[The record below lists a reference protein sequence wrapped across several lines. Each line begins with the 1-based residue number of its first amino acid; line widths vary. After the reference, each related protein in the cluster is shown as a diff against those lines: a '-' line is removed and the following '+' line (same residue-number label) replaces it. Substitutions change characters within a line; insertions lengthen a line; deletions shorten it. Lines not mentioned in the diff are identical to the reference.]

1 MSAGQLARQRSSS
14 SGTRPSLRSATP
26 IDPRVTDVDFEACAA
41 TASYFIYTQGPTIIC
56 LHHDTLAIER
66 RFDGG
71 KDGHEEPIV
80 FLCADNVSE
89 RGAGRLLV
97 SYDAGKVAIVWDLFT
112 GQQVARFGSY
122 HTIGAAAWMRNGNI
136 GFGNT
141 EGSIILFQPQN
152 SEHISART
160 INDPITAIAPAWDC
174 QTYAVGYQ
182 NGSIL
187 IVGLQ
192 PSFTILHTLTA
203 ARSPSAVANLV
214 WHASSTKQR
223 SDMLATQ
230 TVDGDLRVW
239 SVSKPPSTETP
250 KILRVLKRRDNVE
263 PGLHWCAWSKNGRI
277 LQYSDGETWSWD
289 VRTKHVT
296 CEPIPT
302 VEGVRGVVCYGPQA
316 TLFTLGPNHTV
327 QQYDTNP
334 PALAKEVQYLPMA
347 PPPAPIIPNPAQR
360 IPGAAP
366 PIAVSRGS
374 ETDRGAVSLSTIQKT
389 SNEMQAIEHARQLRD
404 EMASPLSSTSR
415 TSRTDTM
422 STTSSNRGY
431 PRHIPSISSRAQSG
445 TTFSTISPSMVGR
458 DSLFSGTTSIYP
470 STASMASSG
479 RRSKGSRLRQ
489 EVVRSPESSYLDLFP
504 RSRIRLANMTYEQP
518 EPLDQE
524 NMTSD
529 DLRRRMLEVVF
540 GWSDDIEALMK
551 DELLH
556 QQPGSQSAVLLSK
569 WLGDVDSDMMTA
581 SGTSDNVSEID
592 WMMMAL
598 SNMGASGSMNKM
610 GENMVQ
616 RLLRKGDFHTAATIL
631 LSLGDREDAVEVY
644 VSRSFYMEAIL
655 LTCLAFPTDWQRQ
668 AHLVRRWGE
677 FVVENSQQHL
687 AIRCFSC
694 TGVEP
699 PIPWSSPSPR
709 AVNTPSQTP
718 PSISSMLS
726 PPVSPPG
733 TAPLTRMTTKNSA
746 LKVITSFEAPAQAQF
761 KFPGLASTDRTP
773 TNGPGVTPIAE
784 SAISPGGTPGGFDR
798 RQARGMNSLAGRMIT
813 PGGYHRN
820 RLPSI
825 GETPVDVKLP
835 GFPRP
840 SQLPTPDN
848 SGSDAEKER
857 ENHLRSQTL
866 EAKIE
871 KESEEAPPLL
881 LSSARYDPGTPA
893 TGKTP
898 MTAVPQT
905 SVRTTILPNP
915 SEESFSAF
923 KEKSRIRNGSR
934 DRKPDGLH
942 IRMPSQDQI
951 QTTHFISPA
960 GISSQPAE
968 HRKSNTLNSLHSAGL
983 STGQSDTRSPSIS
996 GQSWASAKSPSVSG
1010 RSIDQYISS
1019 LEEAGSRSRK
1029 TKHRSEKRGE
1039 SREGRPPKSRSKNR
1053 THERSEDRGRDDRRY
1068 VRPAKRSPSSPKPM
1082 SPETYLEPNNV
1093 ESIDSQVDD
1102 IRSPASEGRYIRD
1115 DSRQPKIALKIRSGS
1130 KASDYS
1136 HRTVRHRS
1144 PEGVFDSNL
1153 GSEASFNRS
1162 KASSRQ
1168 PSPRGL
1174 LDPNGRGRSKSKN
1187 KGSIARSPSSPLP
1200 MSMSPQAQFY
1210 QASDEDDDPLG
1221 IVEANRQRLRSR
1233 HRSGSRRPRERGNSS
1248 RREKSPDRRR
1258 AHEEYHLRVPDIDE
1272 PRQQP
1277 RSAVEPRRVSGDQM
1291 LEDVLEPKLERQ
1303 KSARTQKKEI
1313 AARELEAR
1321 RESLL
1326 RNPEAPPILHP
1337 DEVSNGRPIPPYRA
1351 QTDLSNSPTSW
1362 HPVVSQ
1368 YESRKYPVTPVAMEN
1383 GDFTNRAASVG
1394 PYGLPATPRA
1404 MRHPRY
1410 DKPET
1415 IPAVP
1420 EIPESIQPLPEMYYT
1435 GHPMR
1440 EFPRSL
1446 SAPVP
1451 DQHPP
1456 MPVDL
1461 PTHPAFHK
1469 ALRPGKRLN
1478 FSPLGDIGQNRHK
1491 RSSDSSSKTHAP
1503 FTAGIDETLHA
1514 ADSGIQVINVDDP
1527 PLLPELQHL
1536 SMPPPPPPPPAPFP
1550 YRNDPESSSL
1560 SSNSNVGV
1568 IKMVLDNEP
1577 EDEAHVIEVPPPPPE
1592 IISMRN
1598 TRSPPIGTTASPP
1611 PSLSRSGSAGRHH
1624 RGRSDN
1630 FKNGIKG
1637 ITDRLRSTSRGR
1649 NTKSPEQVAN
1659 TPSPYESV
1667 PPLYF

>member
-1 MSAGQLARQRSSS
+1 MVYNFFNRCRRLRRATRLTKRS
-14 SGTRPSLRSATP
+14 R
-26 IDPRVTDVDFEACAA
+26 
-41 TASYFIYTQGPTIIC
+41 
-56 LHHDTLAIER
+56 
-66 RFDGG
+66 
-71 KDGHEEPIV
+71 
-80 FLCADNVSE
+80 
-89 RGAGRLLV
+89 
-97 SYDAGKVAIVWDLFT
+97 
-112 GQQVARFGSY
+112 
-122 HTIGAAAWMRNGNI
+122 
-136 GFGNT
+136 
-141 EGSIILFQPQN
+141 
-152 SEHISART
+152 
-160 INDPITAIAPAWDC
+160 
-174 QTYAVGYQ
+174 
-182 NGSIL
+182 
-187 IVGLQ
+187 
-192 PSFTILHTLTA
+192 
-203 ARSPSAVANLV
+203 
-214 WHASSTKQR
+214 
-223 SDMLATQ
+223 
-230 TVDGDLRVW
+230 
-239 SVSKPPSTETP
+239 
-250 KILRVLKRRDNVE
+250 
-263 PGLHWCAWSKNGRI
+263 
-277 LQYSDGETWSWD
+277 ETWSWD

-302 VEGVRGVVCYGPQA
+302 VEGVRGVCCYGPQA
-316 TLFTLGPNHTV
+316 TLFTLGLNNTV

-334 PALAKEVQYLPMA
+334 PLLVKEVQYHPMA
-347 PPPAPIIPNPAQR
+347 PPPAPSISNPAQR

-366 PIAVSRGS
+366 PVTLSRGP
-374 ETDRGAVSLSTIQKT
+374 ETDRGAVSLSTIQRT
-389 SNEMQAIEHARQLRD
+389 SNEMQAMEHARQLRD
-404 EMASPLSSTSR
+404 EMASPLSATSR

-422 STTSSNRGY
+422 STTSSSRAY

-445 TTFSTISPSMVGR
+445 TTFSTISPSMLGR

-504 RSRIRLANMTYEQP
+504 RSRIRLGNMTYERP

-540 GWSDDIEALMK
+540 GWSDDIEALIK

-581 SGTSDNVSEID
+581 SGMSDNVSEID

-598 SNMGASGSMNKM
+598 SNMGASGTMNKM

-631 LSLGDREDAVEVY
+631 LSIGDREDAVEVY

-709 AVNTPSQTP
+709 AVDTPSQTP
-718 PSISSMLS
+718 PNISTMLS
-726 PPVSPPG
+726 PPVSPPP

-746 LKVITSFEAPAQAQF
+746 LKVITSFDAPAQAQF

-784 SAISPGGTPGGFDR
+784 SAVSPGGTPGGFDR
-798 RQARGMNSLAGRMIT
+798 RQARGANSMAGRLVT
-813 PGGYHRN
+813 PGGFHRN

-835 GFPRP
+835 TFPRP

-857 ENHLRSQTL
+857 EIHLRSQNS
-866 EAKIE
+866 EAKTQ
-871 KESEEAPPLL
+871 KETEEEPPLL

-898 MTAVPQT
+898 TTAVPQT

-923 KEKSRIRNGSR
+923 KEKSRNRNGSR

-951 QTTHFISPA
+951 QTTHFISAA

-968 HRKSNTLNSLHSAGL
+968 HRRSNTLNSLHSAGL
-983 STGQSDTRSPSIS
+983 STGRSDGRSPSVS
-996 GQSWASAKSPSVSG
+996 GSWTSAKSPSVSG

-1039 SREGRPPKSRSKNR
+1039 SREGRPPKPRSKHR

-1082 SPETYLEPNNV
+1082 SPETYLEPSSV
-1093 ESIDSQVDD
+1093 GSIDGQVADV
-1102 IRSPASEGRYIRD
+1102 RSPVSEGRYSRD
-1115 DSRQPKIALKIRSGS
+1115 DSRQPKAPSKIRSGS

-1153 GSEASFNRS
+1153 SSEASFGRS

-1187 KGSIARSPSSPLP
+1187 KGSVARSPSSPLP

-1210 QASDEDDDPLG
+1210 QASDEDDDPMR

-1258 AHEEYHLRVPDIDE
+1258 GPEEYHLRVPDSDDA
-1272 PRQQP
+1272 RQQP
-1277 RSAVEPRRVSGDQM
+1277 RSAIEPRRTSGDQM
-1291 LEDVLEPKLERQ
+1291 LEDVSGPKLERQ

-1337 DEVSNGRPIPPYRA
+1337 DEVSNARPNPPYRA
-1351 QTDLSNSPTSW
+1351 QTDLSNSPSSW
-1362 HPVVSQ
+1362 NPVVSQ
-1368 YESRKYPVTPVAMEN
+1368 YEPRKYPVTPVAMEN
-1383 GDFTNRAASVG
+1383 GDFSNRAASVG

-1410 DKPET
+1410 DKPEH

-1420 EIPESIQPLPEMYYT
+1420 EIPESVQPLPEMYYT
-1435 GHPMR
+1435 GHSTH
-1440 EFPRSL
+1440 ELPRSM

-1469 ALRPGKRLN
+1469 ALRPGKRSN
-1478 FSPLGDIGQNRHK
+1478 FSPLGEIGQHRQK
-1491 RSSDSSSKTHAP
+1491 RSSESPTKKTHAQ

-1514 ADSGIQVINVDDP
+1514 ADSGVQIVSVDDP

-1536 SMPPPPPPPPAPFP
+1536 SMPPPPPPPPPPTAYP
-1550 YRNDPESSSL
+1550 YRNDAESSSL

-1577 EDEAHVIEVPPPPPE
+1577 EDEANVFEVPPPPPPE

-1649 NTKSPEQVAN
+1649 NTKSPDQVAN

>member
-1 MSAGQLARQRSSS
+1 MVYNFFNRCRRLRRATRLTKRS
-14 SGTRPSLRSATP
+14 R
-26 IDPRVTDVDFEACAA
+26 
-41 TASYFIYTQGPTIIC
+41 
-56 LHHDTLAIER
+56 
-66 RFDGG
+66 
-71 KDGHEEPIV
+71 
-80 FLCADNVSE
+80 
-89 RGAGRLLV
+89 
-97 SYDAGKVAIVWDLFT
+97 
-112 GQQVARFGSY
+112 
-122 HTIGAAAWMRNGNI
+122 
-136 GFGNT
+136 
-141 EGSIILFQPQN
+141 
-152 SEHISART
+152 
-160 INDPITAIAPAWDC
+160 
-174 QTYAVGYQ
+174 
-182 NGSIL
+182 
-187 IVGLQ
+187 
-192 PSFTILHTLTA
+192 
-203 ARSPSAVANLV
+203 
-214 WHASSTKQR
+214 
-223 SDMLATQ
+223 
-230 TVDGDLRVW
+230 
-239 SVSKPPSTETP
+239 
-250 KILRVLKRRDNVE
+250 
-263 PGLHWCAWSKNGRI
+263 
-277 LQYSDGETWSWD
+277 ETWSWD

-302 VEGVRGVVCYGPQA
+302 VEGVRGVCCYGPQA
-316 TLFTLGPNHTV
+316 TLFTLGPNNTV

-334 PALAKEVQYLPMA
+334 PLLVKEVQYHPMA
-347 PPPAPIIPNPAQR
+347 PPPAPSISNPAQR

-366 PIAVSRGS
+366 PVTLSRGP
-374 ETDRGAVSLSTIQKT
+374 ETDRGAVSLSTIQRT
-389 SNEMQAIEHARQLRD
+389 SNEMQAMEHARQLRD
-404 EMASPLSSTSR
+404 EMASPLSATSR

-422 STTSSNRGY
+422 STTSSSRAY
-431 PRHIPSISSRAQSG
+431 PRHLPSISSRAQSG
-445 TTFSTISPSMVGR
+445 TTFSTISPSMLGR

-504 RSRIRLANMTYEQP
+504 RSRIRLGNMTYERP

-540 GWSDDIEALMK
+540 GWSDDIEALIK

-581 SGTSDNVSEID
+581 SGMSDNVSEID

-598 SNMGASGSMNKM
+598 SNMGASGTMNKM

-631 LSLGDREDAVEVY
+631 LSIGDREDAVEVY

-709 AVNTPSQTP
+709 AVDTPSQTP
-718 PSISSMLS
+718 PNISTMLS
-726 PPVSPPG
+726 PPVSPPP

-746 LKVITSFEAPAQAQF
+746 LKVITSFDAPAQAQF

-784 SAISPGGTPGGFDR
+784 SAVSPGGTPGGFDR
-798 RQARGMNSLAGRMIT
+798 RQARGANSMAGRLVT
-813 PGGYHRN
+813 PGGFHRN

-835 GFPRP
+835 TFPRP

-857 ENHLRSQTL
+857 EIHLRSQNS
-866 EAKIE
+866 EAKTQ
-871 KESEEAPPLL
+871 KETEEEPPLL

-898 MTAVPQT
+898 TTAVPQT

-923 KEKSRIRNGSR
+923 KEKSRNRNGSR

-951 QTTHFISPA
+951 QTTHFISAA

-968 HRKSNTLNSLHSAGL
+968 HRRSNTLNSLHSAGL
-983 STGQSDTRSPSIS
+983 STGRSDGRSPSVS
-996 GQSWASAKSPSVSG
+996 GSWTSAKSPSVSG

-1039 SREGRPPKSRSKNR
+1039 SREGRPPKPRSKHR

-1082 SPETYLEPNNV
+1082 SPETYLEPSSV
-1093 ESIDSQVDD
+1093 GSIDGQVADV
-1102 IRSPASEGRYIRD
+1102 RSPVSEGRYSRD
-1115 DSRQPKIALKIRSGS
+1115 DSRHPKAPSKIRSGS

-1153 GSEASFNRS
+1153 SSEASFGRS

-1187 KGSIARSPSSPLP
+1187 KGSVARSPSSPLP

-1210 QASDEDDDPLG
+1210 QASDEDDDPMR

-1258 AHEEYHLRVPDIDE
+1258 GPEEYHLRVPDSDDA
-1272 PRQQP
+1272 RQQP
-1277 RSAVEPRRVSGDQM
+1277 RSAIEPRRTSGDQM
-1291 LEDVLEPKLERQ
+1291 LEDVFGPKLERQ

-1337 DEVSNGRPIPPYRA
+1337 DEVSNARPNPPYRA
-1351 QTDLSNSPTSW
+1351 QTDLSNSPSSW
-1362 HPVVSQ
+1362 NPVVSQ
-1368 YESRKYPVTPVAMEN
+1368 YEPRKYPVTPVAMEN
-1383 GDFTNRAASVG
+1383 GDFSNRAASVG

-1410 DKPET
+1410 DKPEH

-1420 EIPESIQPLPEMYYT
+1420 EIPESVQPLPEMYYT
-1435 GHPMR
+1435 GHSTH
-1440 EFPRSL
+1440 ELPRSM

-1469 ALRPGKRLN
+1469 ALRPGKRSN
-1478 FSPLGDIGQNRHK
+1478 FSPLGEIGQHRQK
-1491 RSSDSSSKTHAP
+1491 RSSESPTKKTHAQ

-1514 ADSGIQVINVDDP
+1514 ADSGVQIVSVDDP

-1536 SMPPPPPPPPAPFP
+1536 SMPPPPPPPPPPTAYP
-1550 YRNDPESSSL
+1550 YRNDAESSSL

-1577 EDEAHVIEVPPPPPE
+1577 EDEANVFEVPPPPPPE

-1649 NTKSPEQVAN
+1649 NTKSPDQVAN

>member
-1 MSAGQLARQRSSS
+1 MA
-14 SGTRPSLRSATP
+14 
-26 IDPRVTDVDFEACAA
+26 
-41 TASYFIYTQGPTIIC
+41 
-56 LHHDTLAIER
+56 
-66 RFDGG
+66 
-71 KDGHEEPIV
+71 
-80 FLCADNVSE
+80 
-89 RGAGRLLV
+89 
-97 SYDAGKVAIVWDLFT
+97 
-112 GQQVARFGSY
+112 
-122 HTIGAAAWMRNGNI
+122 
-136 GFGNT
+136 
-141 EGSIILFQPQN
+141 
-152 SEHISART
+152 
-160 INDPITAIAPAWDC
+160 
-174 QTYAVGYQ
+174 
-182 NGSIL
+182 
-187 IVGLQ
+187 
-192 PSFTILHTLTA
+192 
-203 ARSPSAVANLV
+203 
-214 WHASSTKQR
+214 
-223 SDMLATQ
+223 
-230 TVDGDLRVW
+230 
-239 SVSKPPSTETP
+239 
-250 KILRVLKRRDNVE
+250 
-263 PGLHWCAWSKNGRI
+263 
-277 LQYSDGETWSWD
+277 
-289 VRTKHVT
+289 
-296 CEPIPT
+296 
-302 VEGVRGVVCYGPQA
+302 CYGPQA
-316 TLFTLGPNHTV
+316 SLFTLGPNHTV
-327 QQYDTNP
+327 QQYDINP

-347 PPPAPIIPNPAQR
+347 PPPPPSKPNPAQR
-360 IPGAAP
+360 IPGTAP
-366 PIAVSRGS
+366 PIAVTRGS
-374 ETDRGAVSLSTIQKT
+374 ETERGPSTLSGTQRIANETQAV
-389 SNEMQAIEHARQLRD
+389 EHARQLRD

-415 TSRTDTM
+415 NSRTDTM
-422 STTSSNRGY
+422 STTSSNRGF
-431 PRHIPSISSRAQSG
+431 PRHLPSISSRAQSG

-489 EVVRSPESSYLDLFP
+489 ELVRSPEGSYVDLFP
-504 RSRIRLANMTYEQP
+504 RSRIRLANMTYEHP

-524 NMTSD
+524 NMSSD

-540 GWSDDIEALMK
+540 GWSDDIEALIK
-551 DELLH
+551 DELIH

-569 WLGDVDSDMMTA
+569 WLGDVDSDLMTA
-581 SGTSDNVSEID
+581 SGMSDNVSELD

-598 SNMGASGSMNKM
+598 SNMGASGTMNKM

-655 LTCLAFPTDWQRQ
+655 LTCLAFPSDWQRQ

-709 AVNTPSQTP
+709 AVNTPSQTA
-718 PSISSMLS
+718 PSIQSMLS
-726 PPVSPPG
+726 PPTSPP
-733 TAPLTRMTTKNSA
+733 TAAPLTRMTTKNSS

-798 RQARGMNSLAGRMIT
+798 RQTRGMNSLTGRMTT

-835 GFPRP
+835 AFPRP

-857 ENHLRSQTL
+857 ENHLRSQTSD
-866 EAKIE
+866 AKVE
-871 KESEEAPPLL
+871 KESEEPPPLL

-915 SEESFSAF
+915 PEESFSVL
-923 KEKSRIRNGSR
+923 KERSRNRNGSR

-951 QTTHFISPA
+951 QTTHYLSSA
-960 GISSQPAE
+960 GIGSQPSE
-968 HRKSNTLNSLHSAGL
+968 QRTSNTLNSLHSAGL
-983 STGQSDTRSPSIS
+983 STGRSDGRSPSIS

-1029 TKHRSEKRGE
+1029 TKHKAEKRGE
-1039 SREGRPPKSRSKNR
+1039 SREGRPPKSQSKHR

-1082 SPETYLEPNNV
+1082 SPETYLEPNGV
-1093 ESIDSQVDD
+1093 ESLDGQIAD
-1102 IRSPASEGRYIRD
+1102 IRSPVSEARQIRD
-1115 DSRQPKIALKIRSGS
+1115 DSRQPKAASKIRSGS

-1144 PEGVFDSNL
+1144 PEGVYDSNL
-1153 GSEASFNRS
+1153 GSEASFSRS

-1210 QASDEDDDPLG
+1210 QASDEEDDPLRL
-1221 IVEANRQRLRSR
+1221 VEANRQRLRST

-1258 AHEEYHLRVPDIDE
+1258 AHEEYHLRVPDSDE
-1272 PRQQP
+1272 MRHQP
-1277 RSAVEPRRVSGDQM
+1277 RSAVEPRRESGDQM
-1291 LEDVLEPKLERQ
+1291 LDNVQEPKLERQ

-1337 DEVSNGRPIPPYRA
+1337 DEVSARPTPPYRA

-1362 HPVVSQ
+1362 NPVVSQ
-1368 YESRKYPVTPVAMEN
+1368 YETRKYPVTPVAMGN
-1383 GDFTNRAASVG
+1383 GDASNRAASVG

-1410 DKPET
+1410 DKQES

-1420 EIPESIQPLPEMYYT
+1420 EIPESVQPLPEMYYT
-1435 GHPMR
+1435 GHPMQ
-1440 EFPRSL
+1440 EFPRSM

-1478 FSPLGDIGQNRHK
+1478 FSPLGDIGQQRHK
-1491 RSSDSSSKTHAP
+1491 RSSDSPRNTHDP

-1514 ADSGIQVINVDDP
+1514 AESGVQIVSVDDP

-1536 SMPPPPPPPPAPFP
+1536 SMPPPPPPPPPPAPFP
-1550 YRNDPESSSL
+1550 YSNDPESSSL

-1577 EDEAHVIEVPPPPPE
+1577 EDEANVIEVPPPPPE
-1592 IISMRN
+1592 IISIRN
-1598 TRSPPIGTTASPP
+1598 TRSPPIGTAASPP

-1649 NTKSPEQVAN
+1649 NTKSPDQVAN

>member
-1 MSAGQLARQRSSS
+1 
-14 SGTRPSLRSATP
+14 
-26 IDPRVTDVDFEACAA
+26 
-41 TASYFIYTQGPTIIC
+41 
-56 LHHDTLAIER
+56 
-66 RFDGG
+66 
-71 KDGHEEPIV
+71 
-80 FLCADNVSE
+80 
-89 RGAGRLLV
+89 
-97 SYDAGKVAIVWDLFT
+97 
-112 GQQVARFGSY
+112 
-122 HTIGAAAWMRNGNI
+122 
-136 GFGNT
+136 
-141 EGSIILFQPQN
+141 
-152 SEHISART
+152 
-160 INDPITAIAPAWDC
+160 
-174 QTYAVGYQ
+174 
-182 NGSIL
+182 
-187 IVGLQ
+187 
-192 PSFTILHTLTA
+192 
-203 ARSPSAVANLV
+203 
-214 WHASSTKQR
+214 
-223 SDMLATQ
+223 
-230 TVDGDLRVW
+230 
-239 SVSKPPSTETP
+239 
-250 KILRVLKRRDNVE
+250 
-263 PGLHWCAWSKNGRI
+263 
-277 LQYSDGETWSWD
+277 
-289 VRTKHVT
+289 
-296 CEPIPT
+296 
-302 VEGVRGVVCYGPQA
+302 
-316 TLFTLGPNHTV
+316 
-327 QQYDTNP
+327 
-334 PALAKEVQYLPMA
+334 
-347 PPPAPIIPNPAQR
+347 
-360 IPGAAP
+360 
-366 PIAVSRGS
+366 
-374 ETDRGAVSLSTIQKT
+374 
-389 SNEMQAIEHARQLRD
+389 
-404 EMASPLSSTSR
+404 
-415 TSRTDTM
+415 
-422 STTSSNRGY
+422 
-431 PRHIPSISSRAQSG
+431 
-445 TTFSTISPSMVGR
+445 
-458 DSLFSGTTSIYP
+458 
-470 STASMASSG
+470 
-479 RRSKGSRLRQ
+479 
-489 EVVRSPESSYLDLFP
+489 
-504 RSRIRLANMTYEQP
+504 
-518 EPLDQE
+518 
-524 NMTSD
+524 
-529 DLRRRMLEVVF
+529 
-540 GWSDDIEALMK
+540 
-551 DELLH
+551 
-556 QQPGSQSAVLLSK
+556 
-569 WLGDVDSDMMTA
+569 
-581 SGTSDNVSEID
+581 
-592 WMMMAL
+592 
-598 SNMGASGSMNKM
+598 
-610 GENMVQ
+610 
-616 RLLRKGDFHTAATIL
+616 
-631 LSLGDREDAVEVY
+631 
-644 VSRSFYMEAIL
+644 
-655 LTCLAFPTDWQRQ
+655 
-668 AHLVRRWGE
+668 
-677 FVVENSQQHL
+677 
-687 AIRCFSC
+687 
-694 TGVEP
+694 
-699 PIPWSSPSPR
+699 
-709 AVNTPSQTP
+709 
-718 PSISSMLS
+718 
-726 PPVSPPG
+726 
-733 TAPLTRMTTKNSA
+733 
-746 LKVITSFEAPAQAQF
+746 
-761 KFPGLASTDRTP
+761 
-773 TNGPGVTPIAE
+773 
-784 SAISPGGTPGGFDR
+784 
-798 RQARGMNSLAGRMIT
+798 MNSLTGRMIT

-825 GETPVDVKLP
+825 GETPVDIKLP
-835 GFPRP
+835 AFPRP

-857 ENHLRSQTL
+857 ENHLKSQTS
-866 EAKIE
+866 EAKVE
-871 KESEEAPPLL
+871 KQGEEAPPLL
-881 LSSARYDPGTPA
+881 LSSARYDPGTPVA
-893 TGKTP
+893 GKTP

-915 SEESFSAF
+915 SGESFSAF

-968 HRKSNTLNSLHSAGL
+968 HRRSNTLNSLHSAGL

-1029 TKHRSEKRGE
+1029 TKHRSEKRAE

-1068 VRPAKRSPSSPKPM
+1068 IRPAKRSPSSPKPM
-1082 SPETYLEPNNV
+1082 SPETYVEPNSV
-1093 ESIDSQVDD
+1093 ESIDSQLAD
-1102 IRSPASEGRYIRD
+1102 ISSPVSEGRYTRD
-1115 DSRQPKIALKIRSGS
+1115 DGHQPTTASKIRSGS

-1153 GSEASFNRS
+1153 GSEAGFNRS

-1210 QASDEDDDPLG
+1210 QASDEDDDPLR

-1233 HRSGSRRPRERGNSS
+1233 HRSGSRRPRERGTSS
-1248 RREKSPDRRR
+1248 RREKSPDSRR
-1258 AHEEYHLRVPDIDE
+1258 AHEGYHLRVPDIEE

-1277 RSAVEPRRVSGDQM
+1277 RSAVEPRRGSGDEM
-1291 LEDVLEPKLERQ
+1291 LGDVLEPKLERQ
-1303 KSARTQKKEI
+1303 KSARTQKKEL

-1337 DEVSNGRPIPPYRA
+1337 DEVSNARPVPPYRA

-1362 HPVVSQ
+1362 NPVVSQ

-1410 DKPET
+1410 DKPES

-1451 DQHPP
+1451 DQYPP

-1461 PTHPAFHK
+1461 PAHPAFHK

-1491 RSSDSSSKTHAP
+1491 RSSDSSSKMHAQ
-1503 FTAGIDETLHA
+1503 FTTGIDETLHA

-1568 IKMVLDNEP
+1568 IKMVLENEP
-1577 EDEAHVIEVPPPPPE
+1577 EDEANVIEVPPPPPE

-1598 TRSPPIGTTASPP
+1598 TRSPAIGTTASPP

-1649 NTKSPEQVAN
+1649 NTKSPEQTTN

>member
-1 MSAGQLARQRSSS
+1 MVYNFFNRCRRLRRATRLTKRS
-14 SGTRPSLRSATP
+14 R
-26 IDPRVTDVDFEACAA
+26 
-41 TASYFIYTQGPTIIC
+41 
-56 LHHDTLAIER
+56 
-66 RFDGG
+66 
-71 KDGHEEPIV
+71 
-80 FLCADNVSE
+80 
-89 RGAGRLLV
+89 
-97 SYDAGKVAIVWDLFT
+97 
-112 GQQVARFGSY
+112 
-122 HTIGAAAWMRNGNI
+122 
-136 GFGNT
+136 
-141 EGSIILFQPQN
+141 
-152 SEHISART
+152 
-160 INDPITAIAPAWDC
+160 
-174 QTYAVGYQ
+174 
-182 NGSIL
+182 
-187 IVGLQ
+187 
-192 PSFTILHTLTA
+192 
-203 ARSPSAVANLV
+203 
-214 WHASSTKQR
+214 
-223 SDMLATQ
+223 
-230 TVDGDLRVW
+230 
-239 SVSKPPSTETP
+239 
-250 KILRVLKRRDNVE
+250 
-263 PGLHWCAWSKNGRI
+263 
-277 LQYSDGETWSWD
+277 ETWSWD

-302 VEGVRGVVCYGPQA
+302 VEGVRGVCCYGPQA
-316 TLFTLGPNHTV
+316 TLFTLGPNNTV

-334 PALAKEVQYLPMA
+334 PLLVKEVQYHPMA
-347 PPPAPIIPNPAQR
+347 PPPAPSISNPAQR

-366 PIAVSRGS
+366 PVTLSRGP
-374 ETDRGAVSLSTIQKT
+374 ETDRGAVSLSTIQRT
-389 SNEMQAIEHARQLRD
+389 SNEMQAMEHARQLRD
-404 EMASPLSSTSR
+404 EMASPLSATSR

-422 STTSSNRGY
+422 STTSSSRAY
-431 PRHIPSISSRAQSG
+431 PRHLPSISSRAQSG
-445 TTFSTISPSMVGR
+445 TTFSTISPSMLGR

-489 EVVRSPESSYLDLFP
+489 EAVRSPESSYLDLFP
-504 RSRIRLANMTYEQP
+504 RSRIRLGNMTYERP

-540 GWSDDIEALMK
+540 GWSDDIEALIK

-581 SGTSDNVSEID
+581 SGMSDNVSEID

-598 SNMGASGSMNKM
+598 SNMGASGTMNKM

-631 LSLGDREDAVEVY
+631 LSIGDREDAVEVY

-709 AVNTPSQTP
+709 AVDTPSQTP
-718 PSISSMLS
+718 PNISTMLS
-726 PPVSPPG
+726 PPVSPPP

-746 LKVITSFEAPAQAQF
+746 LKVITSFDAPAQAQF

-784 SAISPGGTPGGFDR
+784 SAVSPGGTPGGFDR
-798 RQARGMNSLAGRMIT
+798 RQARGANSMAGRLVT
-813 PGGYHRN
+813 PGGFHRN

-835 GFPRP
+835 TFPRP

-857 ENHLRSQTL
+857 EIHLRSQNS
-866 EAKIE
+866 EAKTQ
-871 KESEEAPPLL
+871 KETEEEPPLL

-898 MTAVPQT
+898 TTAVPQT

-923 KEKSRIRNGSR
+923 KEKSRNRNGSR

-951 QTTHFISPA
+951 QTTHFISAA

-968 HRKSNTLNSLHSAGL
+968 HRRSNTLNSLHSAGL
-983 STGQSDTRSPSIS
+983 STGRSDGRSPSVS
-996 GQSWASAKSPSVSG
+996 GSWTSAKSPSVSG

-1039 SREGRPPKSRSKNR
+1039 SREGRPPKPRSKHR

-1082 SPETYLEPNNV
+1082 SPETYLEPSSV
-1093 ESIDSQVDD
+1093 GSIDGQVADV
-1102 IRSPASEGRYIRD
+1102 RSPVSEGRYSRD
-1115 DSRQPKIALKIRSGS
+1115 DSRQPKAPSKIRSGS

-1153 GSEASFNRS
+1153 SSEASFGRS

-1187 KGSIARSPSSPLP
+1187 KGSVARSPSSPLP

-1210 QASDEDDDPLG
+1210 QASDEDDDPMR

-1258 AHEEYHLRVPDIDE
+1258 GPEEYHLRVPDSDDA
-1272 PRQQP
+1272 RQQP
-1277 RSAVEPRRVSGDQM
+1277 RSAIEPRRTSGDQM
-1291 LEDVLEPKLERQ
+1291 LEDVFGPKLERQ

-1337 DEVSNGRPIPPYRA
+1337 DEVSNARPNPPYRA
-1351 QTDLSNSPTSW
+1351 QTDLSNSPSSW
-1362 HPVVSQ
+1362 NPVVSQ
-1368 YESRKYPVTPVAMEN
+1368 YEPRKYPVTPVAMEN
-1383 GDFTNRAASVG
+1383 GDFSNRAASVG

-1410 DKPET
+1410 DKPEH

-1420 EIPESIQPLPEMYYT
+1420 EIPESVQPLPEMYYT
-1435 GHPMR
+1435 GHSTH
-1440 EFPRSL
+1440 ELPRSM

-1469 ALRPGKRLN
+1469 ALRPGKRSN
-1478 FSPLGDIGQNRHK
+1478 FSPLGEIGQHRQK
-1491 RSSDSSSKTHAP
+1491 RSSESPTKKTHAQ

-1514 ADSGIQVINVDDP
+1514 ADSGVQIVSVDDP

-1536 SMPPPPPPPPAPFP
+1536 SMPPPPPPPPPPTAYP
-1550 YRNDPESSSL
+1550 YRNDAESSSL

-1577 EDEAHVIEVPPPPPE
+1577 EDEANVFEVPPPPPPE

-1649 NTKSPEQVAN
+1649 NTKSPDQVAN

>member
-1 MSAGQLARQRSSS
+1 M
-14 SGTRPSLRSATP
+14 
-26 IDPRVTDVDFEACAA
+26 
-41 TASYFIYTQGPTIIC
+41 
-56 LHHDTLAIER
+56 R
-66 RFDGG
+66 RY
-71 KDGHEEPIV
+71 
-80 FLCADNVSE
+80 
-89 RGAGRLLV
+89 R
-97 SYDAGKVAIVWDLFT
+97 
-112 GQQVARFGSY
+112 
-122 HTIGAAAWMRNGNI
+122 
-136 GFGNT
+136 
-141 EGSIILFQPQN
+141 
-152 SEHISART
+152 
-160 INDPITAIAPAWDC
+160 
-174 QTYAVGYQ
+174 
-182 NGSIL
+182 
-187 IVGLQ
+187 
-192 PSFTILHTLTA
+192 
-203 ARSPSAVANLV
+203 
-214 WHASSTKQR
+214 
-223 SDMLATQ
+223 
-230 TVDGDLRVW
+230 
-239 SVSKPPSTETP
+239 
-250 KILRVLKRRDNVE
+250 
-263 PGLHWCAWSKNGRI
+263 
-277 LQYSDGETWSWD
+277 ETWSWD
-289 VRTKHVT
+289 VRTKHVS

-302 VEGVRGVVCYGPQA
+302 VEGVRGVACYGPQA
-316 TLFTLGPNHTV
+316 ALFTLGPNHTV

-334 PALAKEVQYLPMA
+334 PGLAKEVQYLPMA
-347 PPPAPIIPNPAQR
+347 PPPVPSKPNPAQR

-374 ETDRGAVSLSTIQKT
+374 ETDRGAVTLSTIQRT

-422 STTSSNRGY
+422 STTSSNRAY
-431 PRHIPSISSRAQSG
+431 PRHLPSISSRAQSG

-489 EVVRSPESSYLDLFP
+489 EVVRSPEHSYVDLFP
-504 RSRIRLANMTYEQP
+504 RCKVRLGNMTYEQP

-540 GWSDDIEALMK
+540 GWSDDIEALIK

-581 SGTSDNVSEID
+581 SGMSDNVSEID

-709 AVNTPSQTP
+709 AVNTPSQAP

-726 PPVSPPG
+726 PPVSPPPA
-733 TAPLTRMTTKNSA
+733 APLTRMTTKNSA

-761 KFPGLASTDRTP
+761 RFPGLASTDRTP

-798 RQARGMNSLAGRMIT
+798 RQARGMNSLTGRMIT

-825 GETPVDVKLP
+825 GETPVDPKLP
-835 GFPRP
+835 AFPRP

-857 ENHLRSQTL
+857 ENHLRSQTS
-866 EAKIE
+866 EPTTE
-871 KESEEAPPLL
+871 KEGEEAPPLL

-905 SVRTTILPNP
+905 SVRTTILPSP

-923 KEKSRIRNGSR
+923 KEKTKARNGSR

-951 QTTHFISPA
+951 QTTHYISPA

-968 HRKSNTLNSLHSAGL
+968 HRRSNTLNSLHSAGL
-983 STGQSDTRSPSIS
+983 STGRSDTGSLSVS
-996 GQSWASAKSPSVSG
+996 GHSWASAKSPSVSG

-1029 TKHRSEKRGE
+1029 PKHRSDKRGE
-1039 SREGRPPKSRSKNR
+1039 SREGRPPKSRSKHR

-1068 VRPAKRSPSSPKPM
+1068 IRPAKRSPSSPKPM
-1082 SPETYLEPNNV
+1082 SPETYLESNNV
-1093 ESIDSQVDD
+1093 ESINGQVSD
-1102 IRSPASEGRYIRD
+1102 IRSPVSDDRHMRD
-1115 DSRQPKIALKIRSGS
+1115 DSRQPKTASKIRSGS

-1144 PEGVFDSNL
+1144 PEGVYDSNL
-1153 GSEASFNRS
+1153 GSEASFSRS

-1168 PSPRGL
+1168 PSPRGF
-1174 LDPNGRGRSKSKN
+1174 LDPNGRGRSQSKN
-1187 KGSIARSPSSPLP
+1187 KGSLARSPSSPLP

-1210 QASDEDDDPLG
+1210 QASDEDDDPLR

-1233 HRSGSRRPRERGNSS
+1233 HRSGSRRPRERGTSS
-1248 RREKSPDRRR
+1248 RRDKSPDRRR
-1258 AHEEYHLRVPDIDE
+1258 AHEEYHLRVPDSDE

-1277 RSAVEPRRVSGDQM
+1277 RSAIEPRRASGDQM
-1291 LEDVLEPKLERQ
+1291 LGDLPEPKLERQ

-1337 DEVSNGRPIPPYRA
+1337 DEVSNARPTPPYRA
-1351 QTDLSNSPTSW
+1351 QTDLSNSPNSW
-1362 HPVVSQ
+1362 NPVVSQ
-1368 YESRKYPVTPVAMEN
+1368 YETRKYPVTPVAMEN

-1404 MRHPRY
+1404 MRHPRH
-1410 DKPET
+1410 DKQES

-1420 EIPESIQPLPEMYYT
+1420 EIPESIQPLPEMFYT

-1440 EFPRSL
+1440 EFPRSM

-1469 ALRPGKRLN
+1469 ALRPGKRSN
-1478 FSPLGDIGQNRHK
+1478 FSPLGDIGQHRHK
-1491 RSSDSSSKTHAP
+1491 RASDSPSMTHAP

-1514 ADSGIQVINVDDP
+1514 ADSGVQIVSVDDP

-1536 SMPPPPPPPPAPFP
+1536 SMPPPPPPPPPPAPFP

-1577 EDEAHVIEVPPPPPE
+1577 EDEANVIEVPPPPPE

-1598 TRSPPIGTTASPP
+1598 TRSPPIGATASPP

-1649 NTKSPEQVAN
+1649 NTKSPDQVVN

>member
-1 MSAGQLARQRSSS
+1 M
-14 SGTRPSLRSATP
+14 
-26 IDPRVTDVDFEACAA
+26 AC
-41 TASYFIYTQGPTIIC
+41 F
-56 LHHDTLAIER
+56 
-66 RFDGG
+66 
-71 KDGHEEPIV
+71 
-80 FLCADNVSE
+80 
-89 RGAGRLLV
+89 
-97 SYDAGKVAIVWDLFT
+97 
-112 GQQVARFGSY
+112 
-122 HTIGAAAWMRNGNI
+122 
-136 GFGNT
+136 
-141 EGSIILFQPQN
+141 
-152 SEHISART
+152 
-160 INDPITAIAPAWDC
+160 
-174 QTYAVGYQ
+174 
-182 NGSIL
+182 
-187 IVGLQ
+187 
-192 PSFTILHTLTA
+192 
-203 ARSPSAVANLV
+203 
-214 WHASSTKQR
+214 
-223 SDMLATQ
+223 
-230 TVDGDLRVW
+230 
-239 SVSKPPSTETP
+239 
-250 KILRVLKRRDNVE
+250 
-263 PGLHWCAWSKNGRI
+263 
-277 LQYSDGETWSWD
+277 
-289 VRTKHVT
+289 
-296 CEPIPT
+296 
-302 VEGVRGVVCYGPQA
+302 GPQA

-334 PALAKEVQYLPMA
+334 PALTKEVQYLPMA
-347 PPPAPIIPNPAQR
+347 PPPAPAPSVAANPAQR

-366 PIAVSRGS
+366 PIAVSRGP
-374 ETDRGAVSLSTIQKT
+374 ETDRGAASLSIIQRT
-389 SNEMQAIEHARQLRD
+389 SNEMQAIEHARHLRN
-404 EMASPLSSTSR
+404 EMASPLSA

-422 STTSSNRGY
+422 STTSSNRAY
-431 PRHIPSISSRAQSG
+431 PRHLPSISSRAQSG

-489 EVVRSPESSYLDLFP
+489 EVIRSPEHTYLDLFP
-504 RSRIRLANMTYEQP
+504 RSRIRLGSMTYEQP

-524 NMTSD
+524 NMSSD
-529 DLRRRMLEVVF
+529 DLRKRMLEVVF
-540 GWSDDIEALMK
+540 GWGDDIEALIK

-569 WLGDVDSDMMTA
+569 WLGDAESDMMTA
-581 SGTSDNVSEID
+581 SGMSDNVSEID

-598 SNMGASGSMNKM
+598 SNMGASASMNKM
-610 GENMVQ
+610 GESMVQ
-616 RLLRKGDFHTAATIL
+616 RLLRKGDFHTAATVL

-709 AVNTPSQTP
+709 AVNTPP
-718 PSISSMLS
+718 GISSILS
-726 PPVSPPG
+726 PPVSPP
-733 TAPLTRMTTKNSA
+733 TASAPTRMTTKNSA
-746 LKVITSFEAPAQAQF
+746 LKVITSFEAPAQPQF

-835 GFPRP
+835 AFPRP

-857 ENHLRSQTL
+857 ENYLRSQTSD
-866 EAKIE
+866 AKTE
-871 KESEEAPPLL
+871 KEVEEAPPLL

-923 KEKSRIRNGSR
+923 KEKSRNRNGSR

-942 IRMPSQDQI
+942 IRMPSQDQV
-951 QTTHFISPA
+951 QTTHYISSA

-968 HRKSNTLNSLHSAGL
+968 HRRSNTLNSLHSAGL
-983 STGQSDTRSPSIS
+983 STGISDTRSPSVS
-996 GQSWASAKSPSVSG
+996 GQSWASTKSPSVSG

-1029 TKHRSEKRGE
+1029 TKHRSERRGE
-1039 SREGRPPKSRSKNR
+1039 SREGRPSKSRSKHR
-1053 THERSEDRGRDDRRY
+1053 THERSEDRGRVDRRY

-1082 SPETYLEPNNV
+1082 SPETYLEPNGV
-1093 ESIDSQVDD
+1093 ESIDAQVAG
-1102 IRSPASEGRYIRD
+1102 IRSPISEGRYTRD
-1115 DSRQPKIALKIRSGS
+1115 DSRQPKNASKIRSGS

-1153 GSEASFNRS
+1153 GSEASFGRS

-1168 PSPRGL
+1168 PSPRGF

-1187 KGSIARSPSSPLP
+1187 QGSIARSPSSPLP

-1210 QASDEDDDPLG
+1210 QASDEDDDPMR
-1221 IVEANRQRLRSR
+1221 IVEANRHRLRSR
-1233 HRSGSRRPRERGNSS
+1233 HRSGSRRPRERGSSS
-1248 RREKSPDRRR
+1248 RRDKSPDRRR
-1258 AHEEYHLRVPDIDE
+1258 AHEGYHLRVPDIDE

-1277 RSAVEPRRVSGDQM
+1277 GSAIEPGRASGDEMFSPALEPR
-1291 LEDVLEPKLERQ
+1291 LERQ

-1326 RNPEAPPILHP
+1326 RNPEAPPIPHP
-1337 DEVSNGRPIPPYRA
+1337 DEVSNARPSAPYRA

-1362 HPVVSQ
+1362 NPVVSQ
-1368 YESRKYPVTPVAMEN
+1368 HESRRYPVTPVAMEN
-1383 GDFTNRAASVG
+1383 RDFVNRAASV
-1394 PYGLPATPRA
+1394 GLPATPRA

-1410 DKPET
+1410 DKQES

-1420 EIPESIQPLPEMYYT
+1420 EIPESVQPLPETFYT
-1435 GHPMR
+1435 GI
-1440 EFPRSL
+1440 PRSM

-1451 DQHPP
+1451 DQLPP
-1456 MPVDL
+1456 TPVDL
-1461 PTHPAFHK
+1461 PTHPAFHR
-1469 ALRPGKRLN
+1469 ALRPGKRSN
-1478 FSPLGDIGQNRHK
+1478 FSPLGDIGQQRHK
-1491 RSSDSSSKTHAP
+1491 RSSDSPTKSHGP
-1503 FTAGIDETLHA
+1503 FPAGIDETLHA
-1514 ADSGIQVINVDDP
+1514 ADSGVQVVSVDDP

-1536 SMPPPPPPPPAPFP
+1536 SMPPPPPPPPPPFP

-1577 EDEAHVIEVPPPPPE
+1577 EDEGNVFGAPPPPPEIISMRNTRSPPPPPE

-1598 TRSPPIGTTASPP
+1598 TRSPPIGTTVSPP

-1630 FKNGIKG
+1630 FKNNIKG

-1649 NTKSPEQVAN
+1649 NTKSPDQTTN